1 MTMISRNKAISN
13 KSREIRFTV
22 SLGLPDIKRLIK
34 SNLEWSCQ
42 WCDEFPDFDW
52 RADANKHPFTEVEMR
67 EGFAHKNSPT
77 SLLPEKMREQVAA
90 WAFAQ
95 MLAQGFV
102 AERVGMPGTY
112 YFTEKAFSLM
122 E

>member
-1 MTMISRNKAISN
+1 MIGRNRRISN
-13 KSREIRFTV
+13 NSKEIQFTL
-22 SLGLPDIKRLIK
+22 SFGLPDIKRLVK
-34 SNLEWSCQ
+34 YNLHWSYQ
-42 WCDEFPDFDW
+42 FKDEFPDEDW
-52 RADANKHPFTEVEMR
+52 RVDANKYPFTEAEMR
-67 EGFAHKNSPT
+67 EGLAHKNTPT
-77 SLLPEKMREQVAA
+77 SLLPDKLREQVAA

>member
-1 MTMISRNKAISN
+1 MISRNRAISN
-13 KSREIRFTV
+13 KAREVRFTL
-22 SLGLPDIKRLIK
+22 SFGTPDVKRLIK
-34 SNLEWSCQ
+34 STLEWHTQ

-52 RADANKHPFTEVEMR
+52 RADANKHPFTEAEMR
-67 EGFAHKNSPT
+67 VSFAHERAVT
-77 SLLPEKMREQVAA
+77 SVLPEKMREQVAA

-112 YFTEKAFSLM
+112 YFTDKAFNLM